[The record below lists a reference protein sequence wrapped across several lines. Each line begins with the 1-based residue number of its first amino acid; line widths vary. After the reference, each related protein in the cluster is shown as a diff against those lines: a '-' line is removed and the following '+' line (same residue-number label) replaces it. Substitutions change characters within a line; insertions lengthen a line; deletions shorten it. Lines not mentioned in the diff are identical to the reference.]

1 MPSVSAVC
9 ASAAYSATQLAMGL
23 VLASLGPVMLAFT
36 AQTAASIEQLAVI
49 FSARAIGHVGGCIVG
64 GWLLDKLPGG
74 GHRLMVAS
82 LLHRVARGQS
92 RGEALVALLA
102 ARLLPSPLTVLSQ
115 V

>member
-36 AQTAASIEQLAVI
+36 AQTVASIEQLAVI
-49 FSARAIGHVGGCIVG
+49 FSARAIGHVGGGCIVG

-74 GHRLMVAS
+74 GHRLMAAS
-82 LLHRVARGQS
+82 LLALAIGTAPALWAHWRV
-92 RGEALVALLA
+92 
-102 ARLLPSPLTVLSQ
+102 
-115 V
+115 